1 MPLTHD
7 ITDGNSTGAEGRLP
21 GFRFFL
27 GATLLVAILYWA
39 QAIFM
44 PVALAILLTF
54 LLAPVVGQLQRW
66 GLNRSLSVALVVLVT
81 VLLLGGMIWLATT
94 QIRNLADELPHY
106 RANMRQKIGDLRKL
120 QKSSTLERLNDVLGE
135 VRGELSKD
143 DETGVP
149 KPTAEAGAGGAAGQ
163 PFFWESLKQPI
174 ASAGLVLLLLIYM
187 LAQREEL
194 RNRLI
199 RLSGYGNLTITTHA
213 LEEMGQRVSSYLLTQ
228 LAINSSF
235 GLLVAVVLA
244 LIDLPYAFLW
254 GFLATLLIFVPV
266 IGFWIAAALPTV
278 LSLAVFTSW
287 AWPLFVLGLFLIV
300 KTIINTVLEPL
311 LYGKSAGVL
320 QVPLLILLAFWT
332 WLWGPIGLILA
343 TPLTVSLLVFA
354 KHVPE
359 LAFLNLLMS
368 DQPAM
373 EPHISLY
380 QRMLALDY
388 DEVAVLWENFLRDR
402 PAEEAYDAL
411 LLPALSYA
419 KADRRRG
426 HLSERQEKFIF
437 ATAQALTD
445 ELRRTDTSQD
455 AHPAPSPRTRIIGC
469 PAEDNTEERAL
480 FLLCDLL
487 DPLRFDCEIVANAKL
502 ATESIAGFAGP
513 EPVVLVIAV
522 LPPGGIARSR
532 SLCRQLRARFTQLK
546 VFVLSWQYA
555 GDQTQLRQ
563 SFLAAGADSVSFS
576 LLEARVLIAD
586 IAGEPVGLNKQSNSS
601 KQDVPILNRTNQP
614 IPNNRLL

>member
-1 MPLTHD
+1 M
-7 ITDGNSTGAEGRLP
+7 GAEGRLP

-81 VLLLGGMIWLATT
+81 VCLLGGMIWLATA

-143 DETGVP
+143 DKTGGS
-149 KPTAEAGAGGAAGQ
+149 KATAEAGASGAAGQ
-163 PFFWESLKQPI
+163 PFVWESLKQPI
-174 ASAGLVLLLLIYM
+174 ASASLVLLLLIYM

-244 LIDLPYAFLW
+244 LINLPYAFLW

-373 EPHISLY
+373 APQISLY

-402 PAEEAYDAL
+402 PAGEAYDAL
-411 LLPALSYA
+411 LVPALSYA

-437 ATAQALTD
+437 ATAQALQD
-445 ELRRTDTSQD
+445 ELRRTETSQEAQPAA
-455 AHPAPSPRTRIIGC
+455 AHRTRIVGC
-469 PAEDNTEERAL
+469 PAEDDTEERAL
-480 FLLCDLL
+480 FFLCDLL

-502 ATESIAGFAGP
+502 ATETIAGFAGP

-546 VFVLSWQYA
+546 VLVLSWQDA
-555 GDQTQLRQ
+555 GDQSQIRQ

-576 LLEARVLIAD
+576 LLETRALLAD
-586 IAGEPVGLNKQSNSS
+586 FAGQPIGLNKQSNSL
-601 KQDVPILNRTNQP
+601 KQDVPILNQTDQP
-614 IPNNRLL
+614 IPDNRLL